1 MKRIAIALSVIAG
14 MLLAGCGGDNY
25 VREEY
30 AVDESG
36 KAVTD
41 ANGNPVVKSR
51 EYGGGDA
58 NYTQYTRGMV
68 DLQAAQ
74 KPILSIR
81 ARPGETITLGGV
93 ESLEVYAPAGGGAGM
108 ALAPPAPKPTF
119 MSEVRGTI
127 REATPWV
134 LGWLQFESHREDAET
149 TRYIAGV
156 NAARDQAFAAE
167 FGATTRAGYG
177 VYRDLGV
184 ELARNPGTNIEI
196 GAGGMYAGR
205 DGQMGDRAGRDLL
218 GQNANTGTVT
228 PVNIVASGPGAVVG
242 DRNAVNNGIDN
253 RGGAIDSPN
262 QSGNCR
268 ETACNPVTP
277 PPPPTPEPE
286 G

>member
-1 MKRIAIALSVIAG
+1 MKRYLIVLAVIAG
-14 MLLAGCGGDNY
+14 MMLAGCGGDNY

-108 ALAPPAPKPTF
+108 ALAPPAPKPTL
-119 MSEVRGTI
+119 MSEARGFA
-127 REATPWV
+127 RELTPWV

-167 FGATTRAGYG
+167 FGATARAGYG
-177 VYRDLGV
+177 VLQAVGV
-184 ELARNPGTNIEI
+184 AQAQNPSTSIVI
-196 GAGGMYAGR
+196 GPGGMYAGR
-205 DGQMGDRAGRDLL
+205 DGQIGDRANGDLL
-218 GQNANTGTVT
+218 GPGAISGTVA
-228 PVNIVASGPGAVVG
+228 PVEIVASGAGAVVG
-242 DRNAVNNGIDN
+242 DGNAVNNGVDN

-268 ETACNPVTP
+268 EASCNPVQQ
-277 PPPPTPEPE
+277 PPTPAP
-286 G
+286 GG